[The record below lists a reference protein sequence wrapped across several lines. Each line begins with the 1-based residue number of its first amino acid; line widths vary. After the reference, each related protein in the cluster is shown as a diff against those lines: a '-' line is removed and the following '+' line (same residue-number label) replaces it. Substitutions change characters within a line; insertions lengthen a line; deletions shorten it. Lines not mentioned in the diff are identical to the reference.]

1 MHGLELALIWTLVTT
16 GTLGAKDARRSDM
29 VAAADGSVARLQT
42 NQRFHL
48 LESCCKQA
56 CE

>member
-29 VAAADGSVARLQT
+29 VPAAVGSVARLQT
-42 NQRFHL
+42 SSSFPQP
-48 LESCCKQA
+48 ES
-56 CE
+56 